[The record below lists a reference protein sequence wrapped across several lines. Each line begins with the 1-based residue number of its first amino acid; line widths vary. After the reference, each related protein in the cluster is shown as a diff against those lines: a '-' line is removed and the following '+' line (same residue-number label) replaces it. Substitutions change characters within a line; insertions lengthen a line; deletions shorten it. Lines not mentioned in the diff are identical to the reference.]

1 MGNVLASSKP
11 PGTDFTAPFG
21 YSQQKEESSKNEKIE
36 NPGAMEDLH
45 KKCKGK
51 SEFMCIKLGTK
62 RS

>member
-11 PGTDFTAPFG
+11 PGTDFQAPPFA
-21 YSQQKEESSKNEKIE
+21 YSQQKEETSKNEKIE

-51 SEFMCIKLGTK
+51 SEIIYTKLY
-62 RS
+62 